1 MPQMLVRS
9 VRDEAKDIKTFELI
23 DPQYGK
29 LEAFNAGSH
38 IEIKLPGNLISIGSR
53 RGSRYAFCTE
63 RTWCSGDHD

>member
-9 VRDEAKDIKTFELI
+9 VRDEAKEIKTFELV

-38 IEIKLPGNLISIGSR
+38 IEIEAAL
-53 RGSRYAFCTE
+53 YAFF
-63 RTWCSGDHD
+63 RWVPYFA